1 MREDIMQRLI
11 VAASVLLLGYAFAHA
26 TDPPQT
32 KRASVNGVNL
42 TYQEQGQGKP
52 VVFVHGAGADYRV
65 WEGEREAVAPHY
77 RFVALTQR
85 YFGTDPWA
93 DDGSKFSM
101 TTHADD
107 LAAFIGELNA
117 GPVDIVGWSYS
128 GPIGL
133 LVAMQHP
140 ELVHGLFLYEPGL
153 ISHVTDPDDLQI
165 ATDDRKAVS
174 APAAAASK
182 AGDTTEAIRLLI
194 NGVSNQQ
201 PGYFE
206 TATPS
211 IRSLLLDNART
222 LPLFYAAPPPP
233 QITCEQLGQIKI
245 PVTIA
250 RGDSTRPFYKIAAD
264 TANHCIPGSKLVV
277 IPNGRH
283 VTPMQDPSAFN
294 EVVLGFLNGG
304 Q

>member
-1 MREDIMQRLI
+1 MRRLI
-11 VAASVLLLGYAFAHA
+11 VVASVLLLGYSLAHA
-26 TDPPQT
+26 DSPQT
-32 KRASVNGVNL
+32 KQASVNSVNL

-52 VVFVHGAGADYRV
+52 VVFVHGAGGDYRA
-65 WEGEREAVAPHY
+65 WDGQREAVAPHY

-85 YFGTDPWA
+85 YFGTEPWS

-107 LAAFIGELNA
+107 LAGFIRELNA

-128 GPIGL
+128 GPIAL

-140 ELVHGLFLYEPGL
+140 ELVHGLFLYEPAIL
-153 ISHVTDPDDLQI
+153 SIVTDPGDLQI
-165 ATDDRKAVS
+165 ATDDRKAVA

-182 AGDTTEAIRLLI
+182 AGDTKEAMRLLI

-211 IRSLLLDNART
+211 IRSVLLDNART

-233 QITCEQLGQIKI
+233 QITCEQLGQIKM

-264 TANHCIPGSKLVV
+264 TASHCIPGSKLVV
-277 IPNGRH
+277 ILNGRH
-283 VTPMQDPSAFN
+283 VTPVQEPSAFN
-294 EVVLGFLNGG
+294 EALLTFLSD
-304 Q
+304 